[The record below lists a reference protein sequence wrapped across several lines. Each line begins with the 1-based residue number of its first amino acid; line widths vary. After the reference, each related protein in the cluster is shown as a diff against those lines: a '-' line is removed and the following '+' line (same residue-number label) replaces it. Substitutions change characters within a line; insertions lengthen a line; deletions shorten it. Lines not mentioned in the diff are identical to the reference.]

1 VSDDLSTGSR
11 KLRNMPRMTS
21 RNDRPI
27 FVIGCPRSG
36 TTLLQLMLHS
46 HPRVAIPTET
56 RFVLAAYNARREF
69 GDLRETENRRALAE
83 WIVGR
88 RVTRF
93 RDLGLDRAA
102 VVDEIVAAPGT
113 LGSVLETVFRAY
125 ARRFG
130 KPRWGD
136 KRPGYLKHVDTLLRL
151 WPDAQFVH
159 LIRDGRDCV
168 ASLKEM
174 TWYKLDVR
182 HAISTWR
189 EAIDVG
195 RRCAARLG
203 PYGYYELQYER
214 LVADPVHE
222 LSRLC
227 AFLDEDFYASMTEP
241 QNIAAQAVPK
251 RMHHHARTKEFVTPG
266 RVGSWQT
273 RLEPSE
279 IRLAE
284 TVLGSRLRDY
294 GYELSGV
301 GRPPAAELAKYAKVA
316 AHRSLAGVK
325 AKLQD
330 RRDRLHEPGPVV
342 AIRPGTRATY
352 P

>member
-1 VSDDLSTGSR
+1 MSDDLSTGSR
-11 KLRNMPRMTS
+11 KLRNMPSVTS

-46 HPRVAIPTET
+46 HPRIAVPTET

-69 GDLRETENRRALAE
+69 GDLHEAANRRALAE

-88 RVTRF
+88 KVTRF
-93 RDLGLDRAA
+93 RDLGLERAA
-102 VVDEIVAAPGT
+102 VVEEIVTAPGT
-113 LGSVLETVFRAY
+113 LGSALEVIFRAY
-125 ARRFG
+125 ARRFD

-136 KRPGYLKHVDTLLRL
+136 KRPGYIKHVDTLLRL

-159 LIRDGRDCV
+159 LIRDARDCV

-174 TWYKLDVR
+174 TWYRLDVH

-203 PYGYYELQYER
+203 PTGYYELQYER
-214 LVADPVHE
+214 LVADPVYE
-222 LSRLC
+222 LGRLC
-227 AFLDEDFYASMTEP
+227 AFLDEDFHAAMTEP
-241 QNIAAQAVPK
+241 QKIAPQAVPK
-251 RMHHHARTKEFVTPG
+251 RMHHHARTKDFVTSG

-273 RLEPSE
+273 RLDPAE

-301 GRPPAAELAKYAKVA
+301 GRPSAAELATYAKVA
-316 AHRSLAGVK
+316 AHRNLAEVK
-325 AKLQD
+325 AKLRD
-330 RRDRLHEPGPVV
+330 RWDRLHEFGPVAAV
-342 AIRPGTRATY
+342 PLGTRATY
-352 P
+352 G